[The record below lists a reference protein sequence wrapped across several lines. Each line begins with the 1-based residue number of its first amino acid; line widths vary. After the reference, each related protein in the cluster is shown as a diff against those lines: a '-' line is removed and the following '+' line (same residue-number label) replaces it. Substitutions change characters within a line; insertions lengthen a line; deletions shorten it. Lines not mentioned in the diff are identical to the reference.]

1 VEIMRSL
8 ERTRVD
14 RRRFRRARNGTTAV
28 VLAHEGRTG
37 VFAIHCISAGGA
49 RVAGRLP
56 LSPGELIA
64 ITFELDDRLFAL
76 TAHVVRV
83 EMRGKHEEVALEF
96 RDVPV
101 ATRDLIDDIVSFKLE
116 QEIERDLVVHAVSAE
131 LD

>member
-1 VEIMRSL
+1 MRSM
-8 ERTRVD
+8 ERTRGE

-28 VLAHEGRTG
+28 VLAREGRNG

-49 RVAGRLP
+49 RVAGRLH

-64 ITFELDDRLFAL
+64 ITFELEDHLFAL
-76 TAHVVRV
+76 MADVVRV
-83 EMRGKHEEVALEF
+83 EIGGKHEEVALEF

-101 ATRDLIDDIVSFKLE
+101 ATRELIDEIVSLKLE
-116 QEIERDLVVHAVSAE
+116 QEIERDLAVHGVSAE